1 MEISKWFGM
10 SFISL
15 KMSKCLQFHFSVKD
29 LGKCIFNTMRSF
41 TQGYETFILR
51 WLEYIQDTYYK
62 GWADIH
68 MTPEQSLQAHLDLQ
82 GKVMVPVHNG
92 TFDLSFHAWF
102 EPLERVSKAADE
114 HNAVI
119 RTPIIGEIFNSE
131 KQFMQTLW

>member
-1 MEISKWFGM
+1 
-10 SFISL
+10 
-15 KMSKCLQFHFSVKD
+15 
-29 LGKCIFNTMRSF
+29 
-41 TQGYETFILR
+41 
-51 WLEYIQDTYYK
+51 
-62 GWADIH
+62 

-102 EPLERVSKAADE
+102 EPLERVPKAADE